1 MSKAIKHYGYPGAD
15 GRLQADSFRA
25 ALNELLSRRVPVVL
39 TVEEYKGKRSNQAN
53 RYYWG
58 IVVTLIRD
66 GLKAQGI
73 EATTESTHDLL
84 KFRFLKDDKPIGAD
98 GEFVTLVKST
108 TELDTQAFGEYVEHC
123 KRFAA
128 EYLGVNIPD
137 ANEQAALELAA

>member
-1 MSKAIKHYGYPGAD
+1 MAKHYGYFDASGK
-15 GRLQADSFRA
+15 LQADSFRVS
-25 ALNELLSRRVPVVL
+25 LQELRARGAC
-39 TVEEYKGKRSNQAN
+39 VELEAKEWKSKRSNQAN
-53 RYYWG
+53 RYYWA
-58 IVVTLIRD
+58 IVVTMIRD

-73 EATTESTHDLL
+73 EATTESAHELL
-84 KFRFLKDDKPIGAD
+84 KFRFLKDEKPIGTD

-108 TELDTQAFGEYVEHC
+108 TELDTQGFSEYIEHC